1 MVSNEVKMIVVSIHA
16 TSYSV
21 YLMTDQAL
29 IQERI
34 RRGAPITQQV
44 FESAYNEAM
53 SMIKIPLS

>member
-1 MVSNEVKMIVVSIHA
+1 MMSNEVKMIVVSICP

-21 YLMTDQAL
+21 YLMTDQVL

-34 RRGAPITQQV
+34 RISKPITQQV

-53 SMIKIPLS
+53 EMIKIPLS